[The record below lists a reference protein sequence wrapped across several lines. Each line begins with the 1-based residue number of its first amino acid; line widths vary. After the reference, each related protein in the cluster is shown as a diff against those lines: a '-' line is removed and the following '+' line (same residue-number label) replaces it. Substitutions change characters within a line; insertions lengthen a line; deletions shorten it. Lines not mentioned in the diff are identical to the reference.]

1 MVIRLISIQTFMALL
16 AMAIFGVNALR
27 FEDNGYKDLVVSISP
42 DIEEGTD
49 GQLIIDNIK
58 VAIYP
63 FSKEI

>member
-1 MVIRLISIQTFMALL
+1 MVIRLISIPTFIALL
-16 AMAIFGVNALR
+16 AIAIFGANALR

>member
-1 MVIRLISIQTFMALL
+1 MVIRLISIPTFMALVS
-16 AMAIFGVNALR
+16 MAIFGVNALR

-58 VAIYP
+58 VAIYW